1 MKQIRQST
9 GSVAGA
15 QAPSRNNLK
24 ARLTWVERGLLQVA
38 RAQLEPGDMMN
49 RAKLLA
55 TCAVLEG
62 TDESPSEEENDDGE

>member
-9 GSVAGA
+9 GGVEGA

-38 RAQLEPGDMMN
+38 RAQLEPSDMMN

-55 TCAVLEG
+55 TLAVLDA
-62 TDESPSEEENDDGE
+62 TSESLSEEEDDGE